1 MCVIAMT
8 CGTQTPSDYE
18 AVSSPNVDIPEIV
31 LEVQSST
38 DSDKTVFSQRGI
50 KQEVTLAGVK
60 ASLSH
65 GNGSQV
71 DEGVG
76 RQQQH
81 PVAWGF
87 PEIVIQPCTPT
98 PPTSPS
104 TPNTPHSSTEAL
116 SFSPISPATP
126 TPAIPNRAFSG
137 STTSKSHLN
146 YESRETLMNHVE
158 NCAEGSSLETSPLKV
173 PIW

>member
-8 CGTQTPSDYE
+8 CGTQTPADYE

-50 KQEVTLAGVK
+50 KQEATLAGVK
-60 ASLSH
+60 AIQSQ
-65 GNGSQV
+65 GNGSHV
-71 DEGVG
+71 EEGVG

-116 SFSPISPATP
+116 SFSPTSPAAP

-137 STTSKSHLN
+137 NTTSKSHLN
-146 YESRETLMNHVE
+146 YQLQENLKCKNHRK
-158 NCAEGSSLETSPLKV
+158 LYLLP
-173 PIW
+173 